1 MGSVAMPRG
10 TDFIA
15 VANANDILNS
25 PNGDLVTR
33 VLQACHNARVGQ
45 FGARRIYNIAN
56 NLFPGH
62 KIPMRIFRDFV
73 AECIICQKYRIGLV
87 DNLEP
92 VIRHLKPE
100 GNRNVI
106 GMDTL
111 SLWKDKAGNAYLD
124 VVVNHFTKLVKLYPK
139 PLVFSA
145 FLLDKYSNVAEDLFV
160 AAFDSIRLMSV
171 YERKDVLHTEPA
183 GQ

>member
-1 MGSVAMPRG
+1 MPRG

-15 VANANDILNS
+15 IANADDILNS

-33 VLQACHNARVGQ
+33 VLQACQNARVGH
-45 FGARRIYNIAN
+45 FGARRTYDIAN

-73 AECIICQKYRIGLV
+73 AECIICQKYLIGLV

-92 VIRHLKPE
+92 VISHLKPE

-111 SLWKDKAGNAYLD
+111 SL
-124 VVVNHFTKLVKLYPK
+124 
-139 PLVFSA
+139 
-145 FLLDKYSNVAEDLFV
+145 
-160 AAFDSIRLMSV
+160 
-171 YERKDVLHTEPA
+171 
-183 GQ
+183 